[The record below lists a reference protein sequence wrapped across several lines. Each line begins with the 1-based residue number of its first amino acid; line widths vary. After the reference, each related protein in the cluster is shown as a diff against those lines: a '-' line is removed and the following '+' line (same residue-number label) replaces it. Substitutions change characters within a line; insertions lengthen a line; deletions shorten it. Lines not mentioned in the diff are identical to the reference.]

1 MYHLDEV
8 RPQYQNGGTKTKKQR
23 DINFVKRNA
32 RNLHPTFQQKIL
44 NWVDTHPIVE
54 SFGSND
60 NELNKELNTIF
71 TFNPIS
77 NLDPSVV
84 KEVMDLESTYNPYS
98 DNGTHYGLVQ
108 MDRNRFVSLYGEE
121 EADKIIN
128 EYKTKTRSL
137 KDVANDSHRH
147 LSKLVSNIKLKPN
160 EKVTFGR
167 VMVNQF
173 APNSSFDSKV
183 SDVVWNRNV
192 KRMINSGAL
201 PTSTPRNI
209 TYRQLAYYF
218 DNYYI
223 KNKND
228 RHINKKR

>member
-1 MYHLDEV
+1 MYHLDEI
-8 RPQYQNGGTKTKKQR
+8 RPQYQNGGNKTKKQK
-23 DINFVKRNA
+23 DVEFVKRNT
-32 RNLHPTFQQKIL
+32 RHLHTGMRQQIL
-44 NWVDTHPIVE
+44 DWVDTHPIVE
-54 SFGSND
+54 SFGNNN

-71 TFNPIS
+71 TFNSIP
-77 NLDPSVV
+77 NLDPNIA

-108 MDRNRFVSLYGEE
+108 MNRNRFVQLYGEDQ
-121 EADKIIN
+121 ADKIIN

-160 EKVTFGR
+160 EKLTFGR

-173 APNSSFDSKV
+173 APNSSIDAKV
-183 SDVVWNRNV
+183 SDTVWNKNI
-192 KRMINSGAL
+192 KNMINSGAL
-201 PTSTPRNI
+201 PASTPKNI

-218 DNYYI
+218 DNFYI
-223 KNKND
+223 KDKND
-228 RHINKKR
+228 RYINKKR